1 MKNKTTTKIKYG
13 LPGDGYYQGKLY
25 PSVDVIN
32 PSLGLDTPEKLIKHF
47 TLSSLKTDYIEIG

>member
-13 LPGDGYYQGKLY
+13 LSGDGHYQGKLY

-32 PSLGLDTPEKLIKHF
+32 PSLGLDTPVKLI
-47 TLSSLKTDYIEIG
+47 SV

>member
-32 PSLGLDTPEKLIKHF
+32 PSLGLDTPEKVIKTF
-47 TLSSLKTDYIEIG
+47 YIKLVKN